1 VRTTQHHTGGWVGL
15 PTRLLTEERG
25 FVLGFLTRT
34 LLWFAVIA
42 IIGHDV
48 GQIVWS
54 QVQTSDA
61 AHRSAQAAAD
71 TYFQF
76 KVLTRAEQRA
86 LETVA
91 SVNTSIEL
99 KDFRVDSDGSVR
111 TTTTEEATTFVFG
124 RIGFLKGLTLRQ
136 ASAHEE
142 HSSF

>member
-1 VRTTQHHTGGWVGL
+1 MRTGERRTGRWVGW
-15 PTRLLTEERG
+15 PSRLLSDERG

-34 LLWFAVIA
+34 MLWFAVIA
-42 IIGHDV
+42 VLGHDV

-54 QVQTSDA
+54 QIQTSDA
-61 AHRSAQAAAD
+61 AHRSAQAAAN
-71 TYFQF
+71 TYYQF
-76 KVLTRAEQRA
+76 KIETRAQKRA

-99 KDFRVDSDGSVR
+99 KDFRIDSDGSVQ
-111 TTTTEEATTFVFG
+111 TTTTEEATTFVIG
-124 RIGFLKGLTLRQ
+124 RIGFLKGLTLRR

>member
-1 VRTTQHHTGGWVGL
+1 MRTTERRTGRWVGW
-15 PTRLLTEERG
+15 PSRLLTDERG
-25 FVLGFLTRT
+25 FVLGFLTKT
-34 LLWFAVIA
+34 VLVFGVIA
-42 IIGHDV
+42 LIGHDV

-54 QVQTSDA
+54 QIQASDA
-61 AHRSAQAAAD
+61 AHRSAEAAAN
-71 TYFQF
+71 TYYQF
-76 KVLTRAEQRA
+76 KVETRAQQQA

-99 KDFRVDSDGSVR
+99 KGFEVDPDGSVR

-124 RIGFLKGLTLRQ
+124 HIGFLKGLTLRQ